1 MHSCGTELFLLC
13 QQLIFLLRGVWE
25 YTSSLQAYLW
35 TKIQIV
41 CQVQLL
47 TSWSCWTW
55 SDILDCGGIS
65 HMLLSGSERTSPPTL
80 DSNLI
85 HGEVWRA
92 WWCWLDSAVSHRWK
106 WSEVCKIEFTVL
118 RRALGHKRLCTQMTF
133 SAQSHLVQLCCL
145 LVNGKGNPSIY
156 VGISSSSIL
165 APHAL

>member
-1 MHSCGTELFLLC
+1 MHRSPNTFNLLLSSMIGAKIFTMLHLIHAFLWNRIISTLPASY
-13 QQLIFLLRGVWE
+13 ILLRGVWE

-55 SDILDCGGIS
+55 SDILDRGGIS

-106 WSEVCKIEFTVL
+106 WSEVCKIVYSSE
-118 RRALGHKRLCTQMTF
+118 
-133 SAQSHLVQLCCL
+133 
-145 LVNGKGNPSIY
+145 KGSIGCAPGWHFQPSPI
-156 VGISSSSIL
+156 
-165 APHAL
+165 